1 VYCRD
6 PRRYHWV
13 SKSFATESLLPY
25 VVYKRANSGNLSADS
40 HSDHLGPS
48 VNSLLVEKRCLLTQS
63 LFLVSCWPWSSFTHV
78 LMLNSYLHM
87 MNGGIRSVVA
97 MVWSPPYANDFLDPI
112 DSPWD
117 GVMHQELAQWGY
129 TESERSQLCDYG
141 TFWGLGRAFGSLG
154 IDPRSNFNHGPN
166 RCFRVSHG
174 DTTRKRPDGRSWP
187 LSEQTYIS
195 PDGRSNR
202 ASLPLFS
209 FPSSY

>member
-1 VYCRD
+1 MSVD
-6 PRRYHWV
+6 TKLV
-13 SKSFATESLLPY
+13 
-25 VVYKRANSGNLSADS
+25 
-40 HSDHLGPS
+40 PS
-48 VNSLLVEKRCLLTQS
+48 
-63 LFLVSCWPWSSFTHV
+63 
-78 LMLNSYLHM
+78 LMLALVLLYTCTNAQQLPTHDEWWY
-87 MNGGIRSVVA
+87 SVCRGSRLNQA
-97 MVWSPPYANDFLDPI
+97 MVWSPPHANDFLDPI

-141 TFWGLGRAFGSLG
+141 TFWGLGSAFGSLG

-209 FPSSY
+209 LPSSY